1 MRIRRIISTV
11 IVLVLLGGL
20 ARLLWKAGAFAPERE
35 PVRPIPTAKVE
46 LKDIEEDVLATGEVS
61 PVDQTEIRSEVSGQ
75 VTQLQVK
82 PGERVEK
89 DKQLL
94 QLDRRELESQAKEL
108 QFQIAAD
115 ELRAKQAKMELD
127 RDNELISQG
136 FIPQKEY
143 DDANIALMLAQNDLE
158 VQRAK
163 LETLRQQII
172 KTDIRSPHAGIVLKL
187 DAREGEVIIGAS
199 SVSSGTVLM
208 RIADLSRLKVDTRLN
223 EVDVVKVNVGDKVQ
237 LTFDAVPNR
246 TIAGTVTYI
255 SPSADTGESSNQNG
269 GGGGQRGSSGGG
281 GSVRGFETIV
291 ALDEID
297 SRIRPGITAHVKISM
312 SKVSKAVAAPL
323 TAVFM
328 DGKRSVAYVKKGEQF
343 ERREIEPGI
352 SDSTVVEIKKGLAA
366 GDEIATEK
374 PADDK
379 LAPTTAPATGPT
391 TSATTTTAV
400 N

>member
-1 MRIRRIISTV
+1 
-11 IVLVLLGGL
+11 
-20 ARLLWKAGAFAPERE
+20 
-35 PVRPIPTAKVE
+35 
-46 LKDIEEDVLATGEVS
+46 
-61 PVDQTEIRSEVSGQ
+61 
-75 VTQLQVK
+75 
-82 PGERVEK
+82 
-89 DKQLL
+89 
-94 QLDRRELESQAKEL
+94 
-108 QFQIAAD
+108 
-115 ELRAKQAKMELD
+115 
-127 RDNELISQG
+127 
-136 FIPQKEY
+136 
-143 DDANIALMLAQNDLE
+143 

-255 SPSADTGESSNQNG
+255 SPSADTGESSSQN
-269 GGGGQRGSSGGG
+269 GGGGQRGNSGGG

-291 ALDEID
+291 ALDEVD

-323 TAVFM
+323 TAVFI
-328 DGKRSVAYVKKGEQF
+328 DGKRSVAYVKRGEQF
-343 ERREIEPGI
+343 EKREIEPGI
-352 SDSTVVEIKKGLAA
+352 SDSAVVEIKKGLAA

-379 LAPTTAPATGPT
+379 LAPTTAPSTAPT
-391 TSATTTTAV
+391 TSTTVGLVSSPGTTEMTNAQDSPPV
-400 N
+400 